1 MFLGLSKP
9 DRKRGPE
16 ESHGDDEV
24 VRPGVADNVQHQ
36 VQLIIVGEFDTLLL
50 DDRFQNKR
58 HPIPQ
63 RDDFADREHEM
74 EDTTNDR
81 DEFSCLHNDASLLRV
96 RNPSAESYH
105 EK

>member
-1 MFLGLSKP
+1 
-9 DRKRGPE
+9 
-16 ESHGDDEV
+16 
-24 VRPGVADNVQHQ
+24 
-36 VQLIIVGEFDTLLL
+36 
-50 DDRFQNKR
+50 
-58 HPIPQ
+58 
-63 RDDFADREHEM
+63 M